1 MLLHGVHI
9 SDAKEQSV
17 HLIMPKGISNFRHI
31 MGTKVHGVCLRV
43 PKRIK
48 NVNILQGQGIV

>member
-43 PKRIK
+43 PKRI
-48 NVNILQGQGIV
+48 